1 MRLNRAWYAPVDAS
15 AYRLTVADHGTSGS
29 CAVRI
34 ASQAR
39 AFYSTARTAPNTRPL
54 IEGAR

>member
-1 MRLNRAWYAPVDAS
+1 MRLIRAWYAPTDVGV
-15 AYRLTVADHGTSGS
+15 YRLTVADHGTSGS

-39 AFYSTARTAPNTRPL
+39 AFHSTARTAPNTRPL
-54 IEGAR
+54 VEGAR

>member
-1 MRLNRAWYAPVDAS
+1 MRLNRAWYAPADAGV
-15 AYRLTVADHGTSGS
+15 YQLTVADHGTSGS
-29 CAVRI
+29 CVVRT

-39 AFYSTARTAPNTRPL
+39 ASHSTARTAPNARPL

>member
-1 MRLNRAWYAPVDAS
+1 MRLNRAWYAPADA
-15 AYRLTVADHGTSGS
+15 AVYRLTAADHGTSGS

-39 AFYSTARTAPNTRPL
+39 ASHSTARTAPSTRPL
-54 IEGAR
+54 VEGAR